1 MRLRQIVIAA
11 PAISPIGEQLTR
23 TFGLGAPYRDP
34 GVGEFGLENVVYAIG
49 DQFLEIVA
57 PTRADTAAGRFLARW
72 GPGGYMVIL
81 QTDDL
86 AALRTRAD
94 AQRIRRVWNIDLPD
108 IAASHLHPR
117 DIGGAIL
124 SVDRPDP
131 PGSWRWGGPDWRAR
145 RGEDLVRAARG
156 VVFQSPQPDR
166 LAARWADLLACPR
179 QAGGTRIALADSKLD
194 YMPDSDARGEG
205 VCAYCLAVTD
215 KAAILARAAS
225 AGLETDCDS
234 VYLPG
239 LRFDLDVA

>member
-11 PAISPIGEQLTR
+11 PAISPLAEQLT
-23 TFGLGAPYRDP
+23 TIFGLGEPYRDP

-72 GPGGYMVIL
+72 GPGGYMVLL
-81 QTDDL
+81 QTDNL
-86 AALRTRAD
+86 AGLRARAD
-94 AQRIRRVWNIDLPD
+94 AQAIRRVWNIDLPD

-131 PGSWRWGGPDWRAR
+131 PESWRWGGPDWAAR
-145 RGEDLVRAARG
+145 RGEGLVKAVRG

-166 LAARWADLLACPR
+166 LAARWADLLACPH
-179 QAGGTRIALADSKLD
+179 QAGGSRIALADAWLD
-194 YMPDSDARGEG
+194 YVSDTDGRGEG
-205 VCAYCLAVTD
+205 VCAYRLGVTD
-215 KAAILARAAS
+215 MAAILTRSAR
-225 AGLETDCDS
+225 AGLETDAHS
-234 VYLPG
+234 VHLPG
-239 LRFDLDVA
+239 LRLELEAA